1 MSGDL
6 TEFQRWATG
15 NLVENRNRGIYG
27 EWLVGQALGVI
38 GDDEVRQ
45 DWDAVDLR
53 QRSSADTRKI
63 RVATE
68 PTKRDGLRGQ
78 LASISSTT
86 IRPKSQVTCV
96 SAGHQ
101 TNAMS
106 GWGDLNSRP
115 PAPKAGAL
123 PDCATSR
130 IDKCRGTF
138 PFWSQAMYPRVHK
151 KCFKRL
157 FSRDG

>member
-1 MSGDL
+1 MNI
-6 TEFQRWATG
+6 E
-15 NLVENRNRGIYG
+15 NLVWLP
-27 EWLVGQALGVI
+27 EWLPAIKQN
-38 GDDEVRQ
+38 Q
-45 DWDAVDLR
+45 KNW
-53 QRSSADTRKI
+53 
-63 RVATE
+63 
-68 PTKRDGLRGQ
+68 
-78 LASISSTT
+78 
-86 IRPKSQVTCV
+86 
-96 SAGHQ
+96 
-101 TNAMS
+101 S